1 MWWCWLAQLV
11 SLQPYIIM
19 IPAWNKTL
27 WKHAHAP
34 YKDKNKFSILWDNP
48 KKVVVA
54 AAVIF
59 GQCIQKGTPDVKT
72 KEQKSWDNILN
83 GYFINPKLWGHNPPV
98 SGVDIHC
105 ARVTLIEQK
114 ALLALHEMFLSSFL
128 FCQQFSHRGKQCP
141 ENAHFLWLCSN
152 AFPGKKNADLVYQG
166 PEGCSLCNIRTNDA
180 CIPPMS
186 TCSDAH
192 QGGL

>member
-1 MWWCWLAQLV
+1 MRWSWLAQLV
-11 SLQPYIIM
+11 SLQPHVIM

-34 YKDKNKFSILWDNP
+34 SEDKNKFSILWDNP

-54 AAVIF
+54 AAAAAAAAVIF
-59 GQCIQKGTPDVKT
+59 GQCIKKGTPDMKT

-105 ARVTLIEQK
+105 IGVTLIELK
-114 ALLALHEMFLSSFL
+114 VLLALLEMFLSSFL
-128 FCQQFSHRGKQCP
+128 SCQQFSHRGEQCP
-141 ENAHFLWLCSN
+141 EMLISSDYAPMLFCVKND
-152 AFPGKKNADLVYQG
+152 KKMPA
-166 PEGCSLCNIRTNDA
+166 
-180 CIPPMS
+180 
-186 TCSDAH
+186 
-192 QGGL
+192 